1 MDHPT
6 NAKIFGKYILRRGHH
21 NPFLIGMRPS
31 DRITLFIRNASTLPF
46 DVQALNMLPEIG
58 QSSAP
63 MTEGCLLVRIFA
75 TLLSRYDK

>member
-1 MDHPT
+1 LL
-6 NAKIFGKYILRRGHH
+6 LRCPLMSRAF
-21 NPFLIGMRPS
+21 NK
-31 DRITLFIRNASTLPF
+31 LP
-46 DVQALNMLPEIG
+46 AIG